1 MRAPRTSLKTVVSH
15 VLAGLVCA
23 SMLTAAPGCA
33 SAPAAKAQTTGAGRE
48 YAFWP
53 SFPQEPRVQF
63 LRAFSSSEDVSPTEN
78 DTFSQL
84 VFGAESKGAQGINKP
99 YGVTMKNGR
108 IYVCDI
114 RTPCLTVLDIPK
126 KQTRLVGVSGLNRL
140 QHPVDVAVA
149 DDGMIYVADNKRAV
163 IVVFDKDEKFSTV
176 FGRKDLMPIALA
188 VHGDRLYVCDMTGH
202 SVEVLDRLTGKTI
215 GVIGKVGDG
224 DGEFRLPLGVATD
237 TKGNVYVVDLM
248 RCRVQKF
255 SPDGAYLAGVG
266 TTGDYPGAF
275 VRPKHISVDAA
286 GNLYVVDA
294 AFQNVQMFDERLQL
308 LLAFG
313 AAGGFPGSMDLPVG
327 VCTSDEGLEL
337 FANDLN
343 PGFDA
348 KRLVIVT
355 NQFGPAKVSVY
366 AVGERRPSYSLQDMA
381 SSAAKVTSGLGSRPD
396 ILKLQNI
403 GTEEPQAPEG
413 AQGEPPAAPAPGAT
427 PPPTPKQ
434 PGAPRE

>member
-1 MRAPRTSLKTVVSH
+1 MTTSALRRAAYRLAFMSLAAC
-15 VLAGLVCA
+15 LGMAGCN
-23 SMLTAAPGCA
+23 SSPPP
-33 SAPAAKAQTTGAGRE
+33 SAGPAKASGT

-53 SFPQEPRVQF
+53 PFPDEPHIQF
-63 LRAFSSSEDVSPTEN
+63 LRSFSTSADVGDVKESGL
-78 DTFSQL
+78 DRL
-84 VFGAESKGAQGINKP
+84 VFGKESSDEQGVKKP
-99 YGVTMKNGR
+99 YGVEMRDGL
-108 IYVCDI
+108 IYVCDM
-114 RTPCLTVLDIPK
+114 RGSSLVVLDLKK
-126 KQTRLVGVSGLNRL
+126 KQTRLVGVTGANSLK
-140 QHPVDVAVA
+140 HPVDVAVA
-149 DDGMIYVADNKRAV
+149 DDGTIYVADNKRAV

-176 FGRKDLMPIALA
+176 FGRKDMMPVALA
-188 VHGDRLYVCDMTGH
+188 VHSDRLYVCDMTGH
-202 SVEVLDRLTGKTI
+202 SVEILDRQTGKTI

-294 AFQNVQMFDERLQL
+294 AFQNVQMFDDKLQL
-308 LLAFG
+308 LMAFG
-313 AAGGFPGSMDLPVG
+313 AAGGFPGAMDLPVG
-327 VCTSDEGLEL
+327 VCTSEEGIEL
-337 FANDLN
+337 FAGDLN

-366 AVGERRPSYSLQDMA
+366 AMGERRPSYSLQDMA
-381 SSAAKVTSGLGSRPD
+381 SSSAKVTSGLGARPD

-403 GTEEPQAPEG
+403 GTEEPPAPEG